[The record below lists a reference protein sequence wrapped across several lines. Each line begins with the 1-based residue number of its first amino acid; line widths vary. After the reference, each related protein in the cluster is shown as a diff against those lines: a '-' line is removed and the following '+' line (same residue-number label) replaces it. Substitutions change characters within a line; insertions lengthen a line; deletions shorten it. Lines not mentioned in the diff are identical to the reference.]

1 MMLIVSLL
9 VYLFKF
15 IAAEQ
20 DVITYENIPLKLVVE
35 MSRKAGLQVECR
47 RSHMIAL
54 TFDDGI
60 V

>member
-1 MMLIVSLL
+1 MLIVSLL
-9 VYLFKF
+9 LYLF
-15 IAAEQ
+15 IVVAAEQ
-20 DVITYENIPLKLVVE
+20 DFMTYENIPLKLVVE

-47 RSHMIAL
+47 KSHMIAL